1 MACGPRKIP
10 QMAKST
16 CSSTDYATPPLTVEL
31 RLTANRY
38 RATPPIRPRFIAPA
52 GLVGYG
58 KGMKSNAKSSITLP
72 PSEARLVQALKVR
85 LKLKSNVE
93 VVRRGLRL
101 LQETTERRALREAYR
116 AASRAT
122 RESLTREI
130 DDLDH
135 LSGEGLD

>member
-1 MACGPRKIP
+1 
-10 QMAKST
+10 
-16 CSSTDYATPPLTVEL
+16 
-31 RLTANRY
+31 
-38 RATPPIRPRFIAPA
+38 
-52 GLVGYG
+52 
-58 KGMKSNAKSSITLP
+58 MKSNAKSSVTLP
-72 PSEARLVQALKVR
+72 PAEVRLVQSLKER

-122 RESLTREI
+122 RRSVAREI
-130 DDLDH
+130 EELDH